1 MWFSSFSDKKQDQ
14 GVPLTANGMDEAYR
28 GTGYVFNPELEA
40 AVDVAIGLGRP
51 LLVSGEPG
59 GGKTEL
65 GYAIARRLGISRLYF
80 FSTRSVSEARDLFYT
95 YDAIGRFRDANFRGA
110 AGDGRTDVANYIEYQ
125 ALGAAILDA
134 QPYADVRQMLGG
146 ERAYQ
151 HPSEQEGALPPQRS
165 VVIIDEIDKA
175 SRDFP
180 NDVLS
185 EIESLQF
192 NVPEL
197 GSSNA
202 AADPNVEGRTKRKRP
217 QTPAF
222 PEDPLLRPIIVITSN
237 EERQLPDAF
246 LRRCVFHEIQFP
258 DVDRLHA
265 IIENNLKRRFLRT
278 GQDLVLDVGDRTK
291 LLDLVGKFRN
301 QPVDKKAGVSEI
313 VDAAFLLAS
322 PTGQQPPELGVRLE
336 AAAVAL
342 AKLKNDREILRNLL
356 PGKTSFESG

>member
-1 MWFSSFSDKKQDQ
+1 MWFNSFSDQKEDKTI
-14 GVPLTANGMDEAYR
+14 PLAVNGMAEDFK
-28 GTGYVFNPELEA
+28 GKGYVFNPELEA

-65 GYAIARRLGISRLYF
+65 GFAIARRLGISRLHF

-95 YDAIGRFRDANFRGA
+95 YDAIRRFRDANFRGTA
-110 AGDGRTDVANYIEYQ
+110 DEKRLEAVDYIEYQ

-134 QPYADVRQMLGG
+134 HGYGNVSHMLSG
-146 ERAYQ
+146 ERAYL
-151 HPSEQEGALPPQRS
+151 HPDDPKSDLPRDQRRPQRT

-185 EIESLQF
+185 EIETLQF
-192 NVPEL
+192 SVPEL
-197 GSSNA
+197 SRHGTG
-202 AADPNVEGRTKRKRP
+202 PELKRP
-217 QTPAF
+217 QTPGF
-222 PEDPLLRPIIVITSN
+222 PADPTLRPIIVITSN

-246 LRRCVFHEIQFP
+246 LRRCVFHQIQFP
-258 DVDRLHA
+258 DNDRLHT
-265 IIENNLKRRFLRT
+265 IIENNLQRRMTKT
-278 GQDLVLDVGDRTK
+278 GQELVLDEGDRTK
-291 LLDLVGKFRN
+291 LLAIVGKFRN

-322 PTGQQPPELGVRLE
+322 PPGTQPPELAVRLE
-336 AAAVAL
+336 VAMVAL
-342 AKLKNDREILRNLL
+342 AKLKNDRDILSTLL
-356 PGKTSFESG
+356 PSKAG

>member
-1 MWFSSFSDKKQDQ
+1 MWFNSFSDQEEDKA
-14 GVPLTANGMDEAYR
+14 VPLIANGMAEDYK
-28 GTGYVFNPELEA
+28 GKGYVFNPELEA

-65 GYAIARRLGISRLYF
+65 GFAIARRLGISRLYF

-95 YDAIGRFRDANFRGA
+95 YDAVRRFRDANFHGA
-110 AGDGRTDVANYIEYQ
+110 ADEKRAEAADYIEYQ

-134 QPYADVRQMLGG
+134 HGYKDVSHMLRG
-146 ERAYQ
+146 ERAYL
-151 HPSEQEGALPPQRS
+151 HSDDPTSDLPKDQRHPQRT

-185 EIESLQF
+185 EIETLQF
-192 NVPEL
+192 SVPEL
-197 GSSNA
+197 GSSNMG
-202 AADPNVEGRTKRKRP
+202 PKSKRP
-217 QTPAF
+217 QTPSF
-222 PEDPLLRPIIVITSN
+222 PLDPLHRPIIVITSN

-246 LRRCVFHEIQFP
+246 LRRCVFHQIQFP
-258 DVDRLHA
+258 DDARLHT
-265 IIENNLKRRFLRT
+265 IIENNLARRIART
-278 GQDLVLDVGDRTK
+278 GQALVLNADDRAQ
-291 LLDLVGKFRN
+291 LLTLVGKFRN

-322 PTGQQPPELGVRLE
+322 PPGKEPPDLGDRLE
-336 AAAVAL
+336 AAVVAL
-342 AKLKNDREILRNLL
+342 AKLTNDREILRNLL
-356 PGKTSFESG
+356 PRKASPEKG